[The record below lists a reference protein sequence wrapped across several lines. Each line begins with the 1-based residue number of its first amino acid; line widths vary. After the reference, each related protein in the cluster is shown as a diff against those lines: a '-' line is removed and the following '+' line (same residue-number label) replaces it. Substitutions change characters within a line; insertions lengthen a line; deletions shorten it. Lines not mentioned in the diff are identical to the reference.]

1 MIRSREKDFGQDAY
15 RPQVMTRIRGALD
28 QDGALI
34 AWDQIYVAGAASLA
48 SAFDIPYAVPN
59 KSIRSVAVPHHVRIG
74 SWRSVNSSQHA
85 FWSESFVDELAY
97 ESGQDPYLFRRR
109 LLADGSRE
117 QRALDVAA
125 KAANWESPPPPGIGR
140 GIALAPSFETIV
152 AEVVEASLAP
162 DGAPRILR
170 VVAAVDCGSVV
181 HPGTAQRQVEG
192 AILIGLSAAV
202 HERIIVSD
210 GHVMQTNFSDYP
222 VLTPAE
228 TPQIEVHFVESDAP
242 VGGLGEVG
250 VPPVAPALTN
260 ALFAISGRR
269 IRHLPIRNA

>member
-1 MIRSREKDFGQDAY
+1 M
-15 RPQVMTRIRGALD
+15 
-28 QDGALI
+28 
-34 AWDQIYVAGAASLA
+34 
-48 SAFDIPYAVPN
+48 
-59 KSIRSVAVPHHVRIG
+59 
-74 SWRSVNSSQHA
+74 
-85 FWSESFVDELAY
+85 
-97 ESGQDPYLFRRR
+97 
-109 LLADGSRE
+109 
-117 QRALDVAA
+117 
-125 KAANWESPPPPGIGR
+125 
-140 GIALAPSFETIV
+140 APSFETIV